1 MKALQLSLLLFS
13 LYIFVYD
20 GFELHWITLV
30 LKTETH
36 KKRNEKQNEPR
47 TSEHVVE
54 NEVLRAV
61 DFTERINE
69 FATVNARKQPL

>member
-1 MKALQLSLLLFS
+1 M
-13 LYIFVYD
+13 
-20 GFELHWITLV
+20 
-30 LKTETH
+30 
-36 KKRNEKQNEPR
+36 RNNEPR